1 MTSSFHQGVLAS
13 SGKPSV
19 FHHHPQRTTEFTT
32 FELYHVLMTIVNK
45 KESFS
50 GGRDASYLYKSSNG
64 NCSSVGLKDVIIT
77 SSLLSVEATIRCTC
91 APSSDAKI
99 R

>member
-50 GGRDASYLYKSSNG
+50 GQDASYLYKSSNG
-64 NCSSVGLKDVIIT
+64 NCSSVGLIDVIIT
-77 SSLLSVEATIRCTC
+77 SPLLSVQATILCTC